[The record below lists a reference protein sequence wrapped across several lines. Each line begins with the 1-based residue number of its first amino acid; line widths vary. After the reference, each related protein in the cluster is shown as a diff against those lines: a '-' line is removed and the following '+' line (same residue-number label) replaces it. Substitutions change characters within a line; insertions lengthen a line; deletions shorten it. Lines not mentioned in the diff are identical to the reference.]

1 MPGYT
6 DKSRRYLRIADEHTY
21 RAEAALSP
29 TSKSM
34 FLQLAKQYRE
44 LAEQIDDPAQWRARP
59 MASDKS
65 KKGSNPTVRRAD

>member
-6 DKSRRYLRIADEHTY
+6 DKSRRYLRLADQHTH
-21 RAEAALSP
+21 RAEAALSA

-59 MASDKS
+59 LPLDKS
-65 KKGSNPTVRRAD
+65 KQGGIAARRAD